1 MAGRSYV
8 YTVFPYHV
16 VKWIATDCQISFH
29 FLEFKKFLFT
39 SAEVKLN
46 FIFLLGTIISNGG
59 KNWILGL
66 FWKSLRTRTKSHLQ
80 SHMESHLNLA
90 LCSLKTTQN
99 QVKDQS
105 KQIKQLKSI
114 LNDQSQQI
122 ASLMAINMNHS
133 QTTER
138 LKSCLND
145 QSQQI
150 ERLTSTFNDQS

>member
-1 MAGRSYV
+1 
-8 YTVFPYHV
+8 
-16 VKWIATDCQISFH
+16 
-29 FLEFKKFLFT
+29 
-39 SAEVKLN
+39 
-46 FIFLLGTIISNGG
+46 
-59 KNWILGL
+59 
-66 FWKSLRTRTKSHLQ
+66 
-80 SHMESHLNLA
+80 MESQLNLA

-150 ERLTSTFNDQS
+150 ERLTSTFNDQSQQLNDQSQQGMVQQVERLGKFLLRGAKSFELRVKLLGYVNL